1 MFKNFFQEDNY
12 GKKKFCRQSG
22 FKSALKRSSVINVAL
37 LLNPSFQWIREYN
50 CSKDSDDT
58 GPVFPILTNHAHSTG
73 LLIYLSSSWFSFTFI
88 FFCLSIFVSMYVF
101 VLVSLCRLST
111 SVHLSFCVVVLSVLG
126 HLHLGSFNL
135 KIPHLS
141 SSKVILCLSGAL

>member
-1 MFKNFFQEDNY
+1 M
-12 GKKKFCRQSG
+12 
-22 FKSALKRSSVINVAL
+22 INVAL

-73 LLIYLSSSWFSFTFI
+73 LLIHLSSSWFSFTFI

-111 SVHLSFCVVVLSVLG
+111 SVHLSFCVVVLSVLD

-135 KIPHLS
+135 KIPHPSLS
-141 SSKVILCLSGAL
+141 FYAFLGRYRQKVDGWDWDWMVGSLSLVIGLLIT